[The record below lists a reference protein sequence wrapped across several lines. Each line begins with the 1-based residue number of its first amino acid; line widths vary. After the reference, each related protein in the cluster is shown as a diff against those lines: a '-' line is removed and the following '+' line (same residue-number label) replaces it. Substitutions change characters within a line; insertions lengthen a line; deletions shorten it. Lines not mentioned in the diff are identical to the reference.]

1 MCHLWKPFFPQVQ
14 LYQIAE
20 IPCAAVYL
28 GNGMPVLAGAVWYQS
43 DTENRPP
50 CASWG
55 QTRVQRVCQFLLIV
69 PLANCHTVPQIPCG
83 AVDLA
88 DSGTPEPAVRVWY
101 VQRVSPIVMGS
112 PAPHVM
118 GVIANTLRATLRD
131 LAESDARLYR
141 GLATELTDSSSRQLQ
156 HSAIA
161 GDGEIAA
168 AIALLEQHGY
178 TVTR

>member
-1 MCHLWKPFFPQVQ
+1 M
-14 LYQIAE
+14 
-20 IPCAAVYL
+20 YL

-141 GLATELTDSSSRQLQ
+141 GLGEITAATQAPALPATQ
-156 HSAIA
+156 AA
-161 GDGEIAA
+161 IAA
-168 AIALLEQHGY
+168 AIALLERHGY